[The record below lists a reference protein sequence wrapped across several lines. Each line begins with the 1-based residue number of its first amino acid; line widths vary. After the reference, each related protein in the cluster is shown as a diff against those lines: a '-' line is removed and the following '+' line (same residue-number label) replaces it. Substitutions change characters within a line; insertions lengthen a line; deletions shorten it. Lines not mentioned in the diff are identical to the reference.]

1 MEMFQFDNFKNKLQ
15 TCKRILAKI
24 SETLPSLYGVLL
36 ICIYVTYSYVKY
48 ASDVPSKHTAFCTCL
63 DEYCIYIFLYLLST
77 AYLAYILIYAKK
89 NMIKQQE
96 HEQTMIV
103 PVDETNSRFAVRT
116 GIIVFGIGTLAYTS
130 LEIVHWI
137 FRYTGGMSKEE
148 EDMPY
153 FVQFLLDD
161 IIGFIFVLLQTSVI
175 VKYHGLKIKE
185 HAIFH
190 RFGCMHVLSTNV
202 ILWVKTVIIESAL
215 AIDRLEESSTFELFC
230 SKYDFKL
237 KKQVNS
243 YIYNGLVYTYSFVI
257 EFSVIGA
264 IVMLIIFLNIESNT
278 NNVDPLARP
287 NLNGNEIQH
296 MKQSVANIDCS
307 NSLQG
312 MMWGASILFVAILS
326 LILFCLIKYEVIS
339 PSQAW
344 ICENLTSLAFNSTG
358 IFGCIFGIMKIQ
370 ILKDE
375 PRVRN
380 LNTKRSSFDADTAL
394 LRFSACFL
402 IIYAVFTCLN
412 GCLLCFDES
421 SVESGHGPLQIALG
435 AIEIVQVTLQLQFL
449 TELKHK
455 VLPVEMREIMPGRQ
469 HVIFLFFLNFSQW
482 IILTF
487 ETQKVIRTSTELGLY
502 GLQGWIIIRRLTI
515 PLAIFYRLHS
525 AIISVE
531 LWQEVYNRNKDEQ
544 GDDRSNTHG
553 VQEVL
558 ALDDE
563 S

>member
-1 MEMFQFDNFKNKLQ
+1 
-15 TCKRILAKI
+15 
-24 SETLPSLYGVLL
+24 
-36 ICIYVTYSYVKY
+36 
-48 ASDVPSKHTAFCTCL
+48 
-63 DEYCIYIFLYLLST
+63 
-77 AYLAYILIYAKK
+77 
-89 NMIKQQE
+89 
-96 HEQTMIV
+96 
-103 PVDETNSRFAVRT
+103 
-116 GIIVFGIGTLAYTS
+116 
-130 LEIVHWI
+130 
-137 FRYTGGMSKEE
+137 
-148 EDMPY
+148 
-153 FVQFLLDD
+153 
-161 IIGFIFVLLQTSVI
+161 
-175 VKYHGLKIKE
+175 
-185 HAIFH
+185 
-190 RFGCMHVLSTNV
+190 
-202 ILWVKTVIIESAL
+202 
-215 AIDRLEESSTFELFC
+215 
-230 SKYDFKL
+230 
-237 KKQVNS
+237 
-243 YIYNGLVYTYSFVI
+243 
-257 EFSVIGA
+257 
-264 IVMLIIFLNIESNT
+264 
-278 NNVDPLARP
+278 
-287 NLNGNEIQH
+287 
-296 MKQSVANIDCS
+296 
-307 NSLQG
+307 
-312 MMWGASILFVAILS
+312 MWGASILFVAILS

-487 ETQKVIRTSTELGLY
+487 ETQKVIGTSTELGLY

-525 AIISVE
+525 ALISVE

-544 GDDRSNTHG
+544 DDDSSNTHG

-563 S
+563 SLRLL